1 MHRQVG
7 IIGSGIAG
15 LLCASTLN
23 EAGISCFVL
32 DKGRGPG
39 GRMATRYR
47 GAFKWDHGA
56 QYFTLQGERFQS
68 IVIEWERLGLVQ
80 KWFDLKGVEGM
91 GSTRYVGTNGINSIA
106 QYLKKSLEVFQETRV
121 DHLFYENTIWHLET
135 EKGARFTCDELVC
148 TQPIPQGISLLKSS
162 GLFEG
167 LRDGAM
173 LDSVRYEKGLS
184 TLVVLAGASAIPE
197 PGCLRLKDGII
208 AWIADNS
215 KKGLT
220 SEHTC
225 VTIQAQPD
233 FAKEHWNS
241 LDAVR
246 GSLMIEAAKAY
257 LGSEV
262 TDFHCHRWG
271 YAFAKNPL
279 KATHIRDGA
288 LAISFAGDG
297 FGKSRVESA
306 ALSGVLAAE
315 EIIQSN
321 KFLGS

>member
-1 MHRQVG
+1 M
-7 IIGSGIAG
+7 
-15 LLCASTLN
+15 N
-23 EAGISCFVL
+23 
-32 DKGRGPG
+32 
-39 GRMATRYR
+39 
-47 GAFKWDHGA
+47 
-56 QYFTLQGERFQS
+56 
-68 IVIEWERLGLVQ
+68 VIP
-80 KWFDLKGVEGM
+80 K
-91 GSTRYVGTNGINSIA
+91 
-106 QYLKKSLEVFQETRV
+106 
-121 DHLFYENTIWHLET
+121 HL
-135 EKGARFTCDELVC
+135 
-148 TQPIPQGISLLKSS
+148 SS
-162 GLFEG
+162 GLEIHQSMNVEKLNYEDLTWQLVMESGEVFSCQELVLTPPLPQVVNLLEG
-167 LRDGAM
+167 SNLLNQIM
-173 LDSVRYEKGLS
+173 NYKKLTSVDYQKGLS
-184 TLVVLAGASAIPE
+184 LMLVLEKHSLIPK
-197 PGCLRLKDGII
+197 PGYLKLENDLVS
-208 AWIADNS
+208 WIADNS

-225 VTIQAQPD
+225 VTLQAQPD

-271 YAFAKNPL
+271 YAFAKNPI
-279 KATHIRDGA
+279 KATHIRDEA